1 MQICTYMAYI
11 TGYKCICEL
20 NQTNAIHKEQNNN
33 IYKVEGSLVLCMP
46 FYCLT
51 CIMGYR
57 KLAI

>member
-20 NQTNAIHKEQNNN
+20 NQTNAIHKEQN

-46 FYCLT
+46 L
-51 CIMGYR
+51 GYR